1 MCRERQVDEQDGAR
15 RSDPTPEQIEA
26 LVVAAWA
33 VRKNAYAPYSQ
44 FRVGAAILTSE
55 GEVVVGCNVE
65 NASFGLTNCAE
76 RTAVF
81 SARAAGKLGP
91 ARQRRGGGP
100 TIVAVAV
107 VGRGATPPSPCGACR
122 QVLHEFG
129 AGCLVVCENLRGERR
144 TATLT
149 ELLPGAFGPW

>member
-1 MCRERQVDEQDGAR
+1 VEGGVVGQGAVRQGG
-15 RSDPTPEQIEA
+15 PTPEQIEA
-26 LVVAAWA
+26 LVAAAWA
-33 VRKNAYAPYSQ
+33 ARRNAYAPYSQ
-44 FRVGAAILTSE
+44 FRVGAAILTSG
-55 GEVVVGCNVE
+55 GEIVAGCNVE

-81 SARAAGKLGP
+81 AARAAGKLGP

-129 AGCLVVCENLRGERR
+129 VDSLVICENLRGERR
-144 TATLT
+144 ITSLP

>member
-1 MCRERQVDEQDGAR
+1 MSRQAAVQQGE
-15 RSDPTPEQIEA
+15 PTPEQIEA
-26 LVVAAWA
+26 LVAAAWA
-33 VRKNAYAPYSQ
+33 VRRNAYAPYSQ
-44 FRVGAAILTSE
+44 FRVGAAILTSA
-55 GEVVVGCNVE
+55 GEVIAGCNVE

-81 SARAAGKLGP
+81 AARAAGKLGP

-107 VGRGATPPSPCGACR
+107 VGRGAAPPSPCGACR

-129 AGCLVVCENLRGERR
+129 AGCLVICENLRGERR
-144 TATLT
+144 SATLT

>member
-1 MCRERQVDEQDGAR
+1 MVSQEDRAR
-15 RSDPTPEQIEA
+15 PGEPTPNQIDA
-26 LVVAAWA
+26 LVAVAWE

-44 FRVGAAILTSE
+44 FRVGSAILTSE
-55 GEVVVGCNVE
+55 GEIAVGCNVE

-81 SARAAGKLGP
+81 AARAAGKLGP
-91 ARQRRGGGP
+91 ARKRRGGGP

-107 VGRGATPPSPCGACR
+107 VGRGAAPPSPCGACR

-144 TATLT
+144 MATLS

>member
-1 MCRERQVDEQDGAR
+1 MSQENRAR
-15 RSDPTPEQIEA
+15 RGEPTPIQIEA
-26 LVVAAWA
+26 LVAAAWE
-33 VRKNAYAPYSQ
+33 VRKNAYAPYSK

-55 GEVVVGCNVE
+55 AEVVAGCNVE

-81 SARAAGKLGP
+81 AARAEGKLGP
-91 ARQRRGGGP
+91 VRRRRGGGP

-144 TATLT
+144 TAKLS

>member
-1 MCRERQVDEQDGAR
+1 MVSGQVGAPLGE
-15 RSDPTPEQIEA
+15 PTPEQLEA
-26 LVVAAWA
+26 LLAAAWA
-33 VRKNAYAPYSQ
+33 VRRNAYAPYSR
-44 FRVGAAILTSE
+44 FRVGAAVLTSE

-81 SARAAGKLGP
+81 AARAAGKLGP

-107 VGRGATPPSPCGACR
+107 VGRGTAPPSPCGACR

-129 AGCLVVCENLRGERR
+129 AGCLVICENLRGERR
-144 TATLT
+144 SATLT